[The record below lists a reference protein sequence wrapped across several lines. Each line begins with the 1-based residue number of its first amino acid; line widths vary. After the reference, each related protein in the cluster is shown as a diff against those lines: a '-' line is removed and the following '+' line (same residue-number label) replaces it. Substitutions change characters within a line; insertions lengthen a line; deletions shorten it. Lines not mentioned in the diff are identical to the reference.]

1 MLWCTIW
8 MDLPFRTKVF
18 VLPDVSFQMLEVS
31 CWGLLVEFFSK
42 NYPWRKEAASPTL
55 NPLTWAAWEAGSW
68 LNYLGLWRPLPQGRT
83 TQKGCPSFRAPWE
96 EHLRPLLK
104 MYCSPNSGSSF
115 LHSPFPPTHPQ
126 HSLSPSSVLTGL
138 RDCSWKNPTRA
149 S

>member
-1 MLWCTIW
+1 MALKVTL
-8 MDLPFRTKVF
+8 DASVVDVVVHHLDGLPFRTKVF

-83 TQKGCPSFRAPWE
+83 TQKGCPSFGAPWE

-115 LHSPFPPTHPQ
+115 LHSPFPPTHP
-126 HSLSPSSVLTGL
+126 STPWALPL
-138 RDCSWKNPTRA
+138 C
-149 S
+149 